1 MESKQ
6 NNDTNQPT
14 ELFKEIANTWNIILD
29 FIDINTIFQ
38 IELCSK
44 FFRERLL
51 FYYESKES
59 LLKKIISEEKKPLN
73 QLNEKDK
80 KEYIINFKK
89 NFLSKYFNL
98 LVNIDINDNKFGN
111 EENKDNDFNNIIK
124 KPFIKLES
132 MFYKRNKIMIGQ
144 ILIQENHIFIL
155 YNDNTFSLMDFNIN
169 DNSKKFKEIFY
180 YDFLGDIIDNFKYYE
195 KEEEKII
202 FFMKK
207 NSDEFFYLN
216 LNEKEEEINMKKI
229 ELKKEF
235 EIFKEENIILKEIFP
250 LNDFALFL
258 TNKDEFILTPYKMFK
273 IFKQQK
279 SDENNINININ
290 NKISES
296 DSEKNSENSESNDDN
311 IPENKNQPNISNNT
325 SYPQKLENN
334 YGTIKYINSN
344 NKNVIFINNDFQ
356 IYSIP
361 SSEIKNYKNKIP
373 KFKIFSEQKF
383 PNFYT
388 MGFSDNSFL
397 LLEKKRIKP
406 LEEWTTE
413 EIYNW
418 FEEMELDDYLN
429 IIKYKKITGKNIV
442 KGGKDYLVDVMGLLE
457 EHVNKLNYE
466 IGTLKFE
473 TSKDMKLW
481 GWGNNKSGQLG
492 LMNNQTFV
500 KLPVQINLPNMMSD
514 DTIEKIFCCKSYSLL
529 LTKFGNIF
537 ITGNY
542 TIKEQSHNN
551 KKNKENNK
559 ENNRKNKGKNKYKE
573 EKKMKGDK
581 KEKEKNNDKDN
592 LNSINNNLPENKW
605 INLSKNVCYCSY
617 NLYNLPKKN
626 LNITDS
632 YFKIKEIF
640 VQNKI
645 ISFIGFYSN
654 KTPFLALQR
663 KPKFKHLKKGAKFI
677 TSDKVIEHI
686 QKYFEDKMSN
696 FKVVYGDSL
705 LKMLE
710 TDLPDYLET
719 EIPFHKIIQIKDNNE
734 VIWDRKKRYFKENF
748 IQDNINK
755 I

>member
-1 MESKQ
+1 MEIKL
-6 NNDTNQPT
+6 NNDTNQAT
-14 ELFKEIANTWNIILD
+14 ELYKEIANTWNIILD
-29 FIDINTIFQ
+29 FIDINTTFQ

-73 QLNEKDK
+73 QLNEKEK

-155 YNDNTFSLMDFNIN
+155 YNDNAFSLMDFNIN
-169 DNSKKFKEIFY
+169 DNSKKFKEIFN

-216 LNEKEEEINMKKI
+216 LNEKEEEINIKKI

-235 EIFKEENIILKEIFP
+235 EIFKEENINLKEIFP
-250 LNDFALFL
+250 LNDFLLFL
-258 TNKDEFILTPYKMFK
+258 TNKDEFILIPYKMFK

-344 NKNVIFINNDFQ
+344 NKNVIFINNVFQ

-406 LEEWTTE
+406 LEEWTTK

-429 IIKYKKITGKNIV
+429 IIKYKNITGKNIV
-442 KGGKDYLVDVMGLLE
+442 KGG
-457 EHVNKLNYE
+457 
-466 IGTLKFE
+466 
-473 TSKDMKLW
+473 
-481 GWGNNKSGQLG
+481 
-492 LMNNQTFV
+492 
-500 KLPVQINLPNMMSD
+500 
-514 DTIEKIFCCKSYSLL
+514 
-529 LTKFGNIF
+529 
-537 ITGNY
+537 
-542 TIKEQSHNN
+542 
-551 KKNKENNK
+551 
-559 ENNRKNKGKNKYKE
+559 
-573 EKKMKGDK
+573 
-581 KEKEKNNDKDN
+581 
-592 LNSINNNLPENKW
+592 
-605 INLSKNVCYCSY
+605 
-617 NLYNLPKKN
+617 
-626 LNITDS
+626 
-632 YFKIKEIF
+632 
-640 VQNKI
+640 
-645 ISFIGFYSN
+645 
-654 KTPFLALQR
+654 
-663 KPKFKHLKKGAKFI
+663 
-677 TSDKVIEHI
+677 
-686 QKYFEDKMSN
+686 
-696 FKVVYGDSL
+696 
-705 LKMLE
+705 
-710 TDLPDYLET
+710 
-719 EIPFHKIIQIKDNNE
+719 
-734 VIWDRKKRYFKENF
+734 
-748 IQDNINK
+748 
-755 I
+755 